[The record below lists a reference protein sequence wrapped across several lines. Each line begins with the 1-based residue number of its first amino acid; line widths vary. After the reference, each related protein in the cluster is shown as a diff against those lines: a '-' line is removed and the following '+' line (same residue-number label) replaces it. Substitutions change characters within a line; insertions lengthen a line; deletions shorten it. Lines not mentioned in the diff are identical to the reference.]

1 MLLLTAD
8 FCVFGV
14 DTLET
19 FDMGDGAA
27 VSHLDR
33 LAELSGFC
41 RVLSFFSLE

>member
-1 MLLLTAD
+1 MHLLTSD

-19 FDMGDGAA
+19 FGMGDGAA

-33 LAELSGFC
+33 LDELSGFC
-41 RVLSFFSLE
+41 ELLSFFSLE